1 MQEQDPPM
9 FNKFIFDECFIFIL
23 LIQFHLHLISF
34 HQRFPHHLHNIF
46 FQNFKKAAYRSE
58 EHTSELQSH

>member
-34 HQRFPHHLHNIF
+34 HQRFPHHLHNILPQAF
-46 FQNFKKAAYRSE
+46 DPCVAETVSRAIK
-58 EHTSELQSH
+58 ELI